1 MSVEDCVIK
10 ELFMT
15 LRIKPRE
22 IILLSII
29 RRQHLLPHSVDKLTR
44 NFCRR
49 KVGFTKF
56 AKIGRGGS
64 GWRGDPKL
72 ALKNS

>member
-22 IILLSII
+22 IILFFI
-29 RRQHLLPHSVDKLTR
+29 
-44 NFCRR
+44 
-49 KVGFTKF
+49 F
-56 AKIGRGGS
+56 APAIN
-64 GWRGDPKL
+64 PE
-72 ALKNS
+72 